1 MAPSYFDRAVYVQNV
16 HFIDELTCLEE
27 VFDFL
32 DQWPEDRRD
41 LAYHTLYGACRK
53 AANGSFPLD
62 AIRENFERFVK
73 KAGLLAQVEQVP
85 NLLVL
90 ERDRTVGNL

>member
-1 MAPSYFDRAVYVQNV
+1 MAPSYFDRAVYVQNL
-16 HFIDELTCLEE
+16 HFIDEVTCLEE

-32 DQWPEDRRD
+32 DKWPEQRRD
-41 LAYHTLYGACRK
+41 IAYHALYGACRR

-73 KAGLLAQVEQVP
+73 RAGLVAEVQEIPAFRFLD
-85 NLLVL
+85 
-90 ERDRTVGNL
+90 RDRNVGNA